1 MLHRMAFHNDRL
13 LPMDLV
19 RLSPGQAG
27 LLSGWGLFTTLH
39 VFEGVPF
46 AFERHWRRLQKDAER
61 THLPMPFGEER
72 VRGWLDEVLRA
83 NQVREGTARIY
94 IVYNQIGFWHSDE
107 PMPKVDLLIY
117 SAGLP
122 SHREPARLGLREQ
135 GRHAASPLA
144 GVKTTAWLN
153 NVWNLYE
160 AQQAGWDEVV
170 LLNERGEVAECTAA
184 NLFCVRKGTV
194 LTPPLSS
201 GCLEGVT
208 RGLLLEL
215 GPAAGVPV
223 EEMTL
228 KPADLYAA
236 DEVFISSTNRSLLGI
251 GEVSGHKFAP
261 APGPVTRKLEDVFA
275 AYVREYVHQHA
286 ATAAGKAK

>member
-1 MLHRMAFHNDRL
+1 
-13 LPMDLV
+13 
-19 RLSPGQAG
+19 
-27 LLSGWGLFTTLH
+27 
-39 VFEGVPF
+39 
-46 AFERHWRRLQKDAER
+46 
-61 THLPMPFGEER
+61 
-72 VRGWLDEVLRA
+72 
-83 NQVREGTARIY
+83 
-94 IVYNQIGFWHSDE
+94 
-107 PMPKVDLLIY
+107 VDLIIY

-122 SHREPARLGLREQ
+122 SYREPARLGLREH

-160 AQQAGWDEVV
+160 AQQAGWDEVA

-194 LTPPLSS
+194 LTPPLES

-223 EEMTL
+223 EEKTL

-236 DEVFISSTNRSLLGI
+236 DEVFISSTNRSLLGV
-251 GEVSGHKFAP
+251 GEVSGHSFSP
-261 APGPVTRKLEDVFA
+261 APGPVTKKLEDVFA
-275 AYVREYVHQHA
+275 AFVRDYLQQHA
-286 ATAAGKAK
+286 AAAAGKRG